1 MLHSILR
8 SSVVAA
14 FAVAL
19 VGCSDGSPLSPEPTE
34 EPEVVF
40 TASVLS
46 KVDGTVNDASVR
58 LLPGVAD
65 VNFAAQL
72 NANLE
77 ELASL
82 VAARDLARAGL
93 TLQRTREMLARTN
106 VSQEVLDA
114 AHDLSAVG
122 LILDQTEILIDQ
134 AMARS

>member
-8 SSVVAA
+8 SSFVAA

-19 VGCSDGSPLSPEPTE
+19 VGCGDGSPVSPDPIE

-58 LLPGVAD
+58 IMTGVAD
-65 VNFAAQL
+65 AAFAAQL
-72 NANLE
+72 TANLE

-82 VAARDLARAGL
+82 VAAQDLPRAGL
-93 TLQRTREMLARTN
+93 TLQRTRAMLDRTD

-114 AHDLSAVG
+114 AHDLSAVE
-122 LILDQTEILIDQ
+122 LILDQTEILIDR

>member
-8 SSVVAA
+8 SSFLAA
-14 FAVAL
+14 CTVAL
-19 VGCSDGSPLSPEPTE
+19 VGCGDGSPVSPRPTE

-40 TASVLS
+40 TASVIS

-58 LLPGVAD
+58 LMPGLAD
-65 VNFAAQL
+65 ATFASQL

-82 VAARDLARAGL
+82 VAARDLPRAGL
-93 TLQRTREMLARTN
+93 TLQRTRAMLDRTD
-106 VSQEVLDA
+106 VSQEVLDF
-114 AHDLSAVG
+114 AHDLAAIE

-134 AMARS
+134 ALARS

>member
-8 SSVVAA
+8 TSFLAA

-19 VGCSDGSPLSPEPTE
+19 VGCGDGTPLSPEPIE

-40 TASVLS
+40 TASVVS

-58 LLPGVAD
+58 ILTGVAD
-65 VNFAAQL
+65 ATFANQL

-82 VAARDLARAGL
+82 IAAKDLPRAGL
-93 TLQRTREMLARTN
+93 TLQRTRAMLDRTD

-114 AHDLSAVG
+114 AHDLAAIG
-122 LILDQTEILIDQ
+122 LILDQTEMLIDQ
-134 AMARS
+134 ALARS

>member
-8 SSVVAA
+8 SSVLAA
-14 FAVAL
+14 LAVSL
-19 VGCSDGSPLSPEPTE
+19 VGCSDGSPLSPEPIE

-58 LLPGVAD
+58 IMTGVAD
-65 VNFAAQL
+65 ATFAAQL

-77 ELASL
+77 ELSRL
-82 VAARDLARAGL
+82 VAAGDLPRAGL
-93 TLQRTREMLARTN
+93 TLQRTRAMLDRTD

-122 LILDQTEILIDQ
+122 LILDQTEILIDK
-134 AMARS
+134 ALARS